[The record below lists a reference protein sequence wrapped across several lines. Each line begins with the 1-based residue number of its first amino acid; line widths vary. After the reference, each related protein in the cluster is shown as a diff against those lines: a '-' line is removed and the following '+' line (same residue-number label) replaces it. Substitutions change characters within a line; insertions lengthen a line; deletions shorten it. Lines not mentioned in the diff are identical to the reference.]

1 MLPRSRE
8 DLALVE
14 TARRVLPAGGFGNVS
29 SDLII
34 RAGRAGRVWDESGNE
49 YIDYML
55 GAGPMLV
62 GHAHPEVN
70 EAVHEQVENGTG
82 FFMNNRHGIALA
94 AAIVEAVPCAEQVR
108 FVSTGSEAN
117 AFAIR
122 LVRAFRKRD
131 KILRFEGAFHGMS
144 DATLMSFAPKR
155 LSNFPQ
161 PVPDS
166 AGIPQGVRDDILVA
180 PYNDIDTFAG
190 MLREHG
196 DALAGVL
203 MEPVQRILPPR
214 PGFLEGVRELTARHD
229 VPLVFDEI
237 VTGFRL
243 AFGGAQAYYG
253 VVPDVC
259 TLGKVLGGGYPLAA
273 IAGRED
279 IMAHFDVGRVGPD
292 EHLLQLGTLSGNPV
306 AARAGLATLEVLR
319 RPGTYEGL
327 FATGE
332 RLMQGL
338 AERLAEHRFEAAVV
352 GLPPWFDAVFARGP
366 IEDYRDVRRGDGAAH
381 ERLNALLLERGV
393 LKGKSRY
400 AVSTA
405 HTDRDVADTL
415 EAWSSALDSL
425 RGPELD
431 R

>member
-1 MLPRSRE
+1 MRQRSRE
-8 DLALVE
+8 ELALVE

-49 YIDYML
+49 YIDYLL
-55 GAGPMLV
+55 GAGPMLI

-131 KILRFEGAFHGMS
+131 KILRFEGGFHGMS
-144 DATLMSFAPKR
+144 DATLMGFAPKR

-338 AERLAEHRFEAAVV
+338 AERLAEHRIEAAVV

-415 EAWSSALDSL
+415 EGWSSALAALSS
-425 RGPELD
+425 
-431 R
+431 